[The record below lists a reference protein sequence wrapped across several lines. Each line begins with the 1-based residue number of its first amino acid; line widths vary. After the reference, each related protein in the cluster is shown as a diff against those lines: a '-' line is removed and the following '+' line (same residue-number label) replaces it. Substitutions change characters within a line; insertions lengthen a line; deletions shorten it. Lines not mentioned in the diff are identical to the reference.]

1 MSPRFRKAVATG
13 LCLFVPSAW
22 AQQQAGSQQVSI
34 EPVRPVASIFTRPY
48 KPADVPP
55 VRLGNSGR
63 LGDLIRGGNLY
74 LTAHD
79 AVSLALENNV
89 DIEVARYNPTM
100 LAWRL
105 ERSQAGGSLPGVPS
119 GATQASSNTS
129 GQGVLG
135 SQQAAGVSG
144 GNNGTV
150 RNTSNATVTQI
161 GPVTQTLDPTI
172 QESTTFS
179 HRSLPQSNATQS
191 ITQVIV
197 QNQRVYSGGYQQ
209 GFITGGSISISYNN
223 RYLNEN
229 APTDVLNPSVS
240 PGVSFSFT
248 QNLLNGFGE
257 AVGGRTIRIA
267 KMNLN
272 ASDLVFRTQVTR
284 TVGTVLN
291 TYFALV
297 GDFDDV
303 KSKQNALDT
312 AQKFL
317 SETQRR
323 LDLGSV
329 AELDVFTAQN
339 QSAIASQGLV
349 NSQVALAQQEVQLKN
364 LISRAGSGDPILTAV
379 HIVPLDRIEIPAS
392 DDLPPVKELVQK
404 ALTTRTDILSEQIG
418 IKTSEVNALGT
429 KNGLLPSV
437 QVIGSRTTSGIAG
450 TPQIVKGAAA
460 DPRFVGGI
468 GTALEQVFAQN
479 FPTESLVLGGRFT
492 LNNRQ
497 AQADYGIDQLSLRQ
511 QQLTT
516 ARDLNQAQVDVMNA
530 VVAINQARARYDA
543 AVQNRV
549 LQQKLYD
556 AEQKKYSAGESTT
569 YNVTQQLRDLNG
581 ANSSELAA
589 LVTWKNAR
597 INLDQNTGMILE
609 ANRISISD
617 ARTGKVAQGSSL
629 PAALPQ

>member
-1 MSPRFRKAVATG
+1 MSSQIRRAVAVF
-13 LCLFVPSAW
+13 LCFFVPSAW
-22 AQQQAGSQQVSI
+22 SQQQTGIV
-34 EPVRPVASIFTRPY
+34 PVRPVGSIFTRPY
-48 KPADVPP
+48 RPTEVPP
-55 VRLGNSGR
+55 VRLANSGR
-63 LGDLIRGGNLY
+63 LGNLIRGGNLY

-79 AVSLALENNV
+79 AVALALENNI
-89 DIEVARYNPTM
+89 DIEVARYNPT
-100 LAWRL
+100 LLEWRL
-105 ERSQAGGSLPGVPS
+105 KRSEAGGALPGVPS
-119 GATQASSNTS
+119 GASQASSNTS

-135 SQQAAGVSG
+135 SQQAAGVTG

-150 RNTSNATVTQI
+150 RTTNNATVTQI

-191 ITQVIV
+191 ITQVLV
-197 QNQRVYSGGYQQ
+197 LNQRNQSGSYQQ
-209 GFITGGSISISYNN
+209 GFVEGGSITARYNGP
-223 RYLNEN
+223 YLNEN
-229 APTDVLNPSVS
+229 SPTDVLNPSVLPS
-240 PGVSFSFT
+240 LSFSFT
-248 QNLLNGFGE
+248 QNLLNGFGA
-257 AVGGRTIRIA
+257 AVGGRTITIA

-272 ASDLVFRTQVTR
+272 ASDLVFKTQVTR
-284 TVGTVLN
+284 TVANVLN
-291 TYFALV
+291 TYFNLA
-297 GDFDDV
+297 GDFEDV
-303 KSKQNALDT
+303 KAKQNALDT

-323 LDLGSV
+323 LELGSV
-329 AELDVFTAQN
+329 AQLDVFTAQN
-339 QSAIASQGLV
+339 QAAIARQGLV
-349 NSQVALAQQEVQLKN
+349 NAQAVLAQQEVQLKN
-364 LISRAGSGDPILTAV
+364 LISRPGLGEPILESA
-379 HIVPLDRIEIPAS
+379 HIVPLDRIEIPAA

-404 ALTTRTDILSEQIG
+404 ALTTRTDILSEQVG
-418 IKTSEVNALGT
+418 IKTSEVNAVGT
-429 KNGLLPSV
+429 KNGLLPTV
-437 QVIGSRTTSGIAG
+437 QVIGSRSTSGLAG
-450 TPQIVKGAAA
+450 NPRVVRGFTA
-460 DPRFVGGI
+460 DPRFVGGT

-479 FPTESLVLGGRFT
+479 FPTESVVIGGRFP
-492 LNNRQ
+492 LKNRQ

-543 AVQNRV
+543 AIQNRI

-569 YNVTQQLRDLNG
+569 YNVTQQLRDLTN

-597 INLDQNTGMILE
+597 INLDQNTGTILE
-609 ANRISISD
+609 ANHISISD
-617 ARTGKVAQGSSL
+617 AMTGRVAQGSVL